1 MNRRFFLIV
10 LVAVLFGA
18 VASAHAVKGD
28 AECGLCKLVAGELEK
43 IISSPKTEEQILHE
57 VEKICSIL
65 PAKLQQPCNGM
76 IEDYGEAI
84 INLLLTKET
93 PDIICEQLSL
103 CTKKLDASLECPMC
117 ELIMEEVEKL
127 IASETGETKIEEAL
141 DKVCGLLPASAA
153 EFCEELV
160 SAYLPEI
167 VEWIEKKETP
177 KVICQQIGVC
187 VAETVSHV
195 KSPLECSICEL
206 VMTEVEKLL
215 ASNYTEE
222 KIIEAL
228 DKVCGVL
235 PTQLQSTCDELV
247 ANYLPMLIELFEN
260 KESPDV
266 ICQQIG
272 LCTSNLA
279 STVQAMD
286 CKLCLF
292 VVTEAEKILAD
303 PKTEAKIE
311 VLLDK
316 VCAALPDYISGEC
329 QTLVNQFLPQIIEL
343 LEAKETP
350 EVICDQLKLCSQVGK
365 VPEPKR
371 SHFSSSVECTLCELV
386 MTEVEKLLAS
396 NYTESKIQEVLDEVC
411 GYMPEL
417 LQSAC
422 QDVCGFLPSALQ
434 SPCQELINQYLPEL
448 IQLLESEET
457 PQVICQ
463 QIGLCTSTLNV
474 QNVDSSMECALC
486 HIVMTE
492 VEKLLASNFTESK
505 IEEVLDSVC
514 KYLPELLQ
522 EPCQDLVNQYLPEL
536 IQLLESKETP
546 EVICQQIG
554 VCTSA
559 RPSTVRLGDT
569 TECALCKFVMTEVEK
584 LLAGQWT
591 QEKIEEV
598 LDKVC
603 GFLPSALQSPCQELI
618 NQYLPELIQLLE
630 SKETPEVI
638 CQQISLCTSS
648 VECKVGSSV
657 GCAFCKELVEFVD
670 KVLADNRTVE
680 RIEEV
685 LSDVCSVVP
694 EQYKAEC
701 ATVVKTYFPILV
713 YYLEKEA
720 TPQQVCQVIGMCS
733 ASKFNG
739 EWKNKHHGKKD
750 RKCFMCRTVLDVVA
764 HAAQEGMLE
773 DGDDVRSAVC
783 DAFPKH
789 HRRECRRFVKHHEAL
804 IHQVLKSGSNDSS
817 LCARFC

>member
-474 QNVDSSMECALC
+474 R
-486 HIVMTE
+486 
-492 VEKLLASNFTESK
+492 AS
-505 IEEVLDSVC
+505 
-514 KYLPELLQ
+514 
-522 EPCQDLVNQYLPEL
+522 
-536 IQLLESKETP
+536 
-546 EVICQQIG
+546 
-554 VCTSA
+554 
-559 RPSTVRLGDT
+559 
-569 TECALCKFVMTEVEK
+569 TECALCEFVMTEVEK